1 MPAPGHRSEAGGA
14 RSDSARSDGAGPDH
28 KGPELPDPD
37 YPDPD
42 RTGSD
47 RTSSE
52 RPGPAAP
59 AELARTVVFAAFVAV
74 LGIFPGLYLG
84 GAAVPVVLQNTG
96 PLLAGSIL
104 GPRRGGAAI
113 LLFLVMVLIGLPLL
127 SGGRGGAAAFAG
139 PTGGFLLGWLLS
151 AVVVGLVV
159 RAFRRRPTFPVLLLA
174 NLAGVLADYAVGIPY
189 WAAFTGDLLTA
200 AIQSL
205 AFVPGDVVKIVL
217 VAVVS
222 VAVHRAVPASLTGRS
237 ARA

>member
-1 MPAPGHRSEAGGA
+1 MSQGNPGEPPQERPAGEVPAGGHGSEDDRA
-14 RSDSARSDGAGPDH
+14 ESDHS
-28 KGPELPDPD
+28 
-37 YPDPD
+37 
-42 RTGSD
+42 GSD
-47 RTSSE
+47 RAGSEDAGPE
-52 RPGPAAP
+52 RPGAAAP

-113 LLFLVMVLIGLPLL
+113 LLFLLMVLIGLPLL

-159 RAFRRRPTFPVLLLA
+159 RAFRRRPTLPVLLLA
-174 NLAGVLADYAVGIPY
+174 NLAGVLVDYAVGIPY
-189 WAAFTGDLLTA
+189 WAAFTGDLPTA
-200 AIQSL
+200 ALQSL
-205 AFVPGDVVKIVL
+205 AFAPGDVVKIAL
-217 VAVVS
+217 VAVVA
-222 VAVHRAVPASLTGRS
+222 VAVHRAVPASLTGRIP
-237 ARA
+237 RA

>member
-1 MPAPGHRSEAGGA
+1 MSQGNPGEPPQERPAGDVPAGGHGSEAAG
-14 RSDSARSDGAGPDH
+14 SDHS
-28 KGPELPDPD
+28 
-37 YPDPD
+37 
-42 RTGSD
+42 GSD
-47 RTSSE
+47 RAGSEDAGPE
-52 RPGPAAP
+52 RPGAAAP

-113 LLFLVMVLIGLPLL
+113 LLFLLMILIGLPLL

-159 RAFRRRPTFPVLLLA
+159 RAFRRRPTLPVLLLA
-174 NLAGVLADYAVGIPY
+174 NLAGVLVDYAVGIPY
-189 WAAFTGDLLTA
+189 WAAFTGDLPTA
-200 AIQSL
+200 ALQSL
-205 AFVPGDVVKIVL
+205 AFAPGDVVKIAL
-217 VAVVS
+217 VAVVA

-237 ARA
+237 PRA